1 MHEIFSNL
9 TRSGKKAFNKLTDEE
24 KAAIIQAN
32 VIDKINE
39 PLLNAITNAIIQGS
53 EIAYETIYKEFVKP
67 IDEVKDEITQHAYM
81 NSLLSQIRLKHLE
94 YEKKRRTQENEPD

>member
-9 TRSGKKAFNKLTDEE
+9 TKSGKKAFNKLSDEE

-32 VIDKINE
+32 VVDKISD
-39 PLLNAITNAIIQGS
+39 PLLNAITNAVIQGT
-53 EIAYETIYKEFVKP
+53 EMAYETIYKEFVKP
-67 IDEVKDEITQHAYM
+67 IDETEDEITQHAYM

-94 YEKKRRTQENEPD
+94 YEKKRRVQEND